1 MQIIIAKMSTGKLPD
16 FEGLAF
22 FAKVV
27 EERSFAGAARALST
41 SVATV
46 SRGVARLEERLGA
59 RLFNRTSR
67 RLALTE
73 FGKSLAESASR
84 MLRDAENVENAAREL
99 SSQPRGLIRLAV
111 PMSFGLRWVAPL
123 MPEFLTQYPELS
135 VDLHLSDEKV
145 DLVGEGF
152 DAALRIAVMPDSSLV
167 ARRICPVAPLIV
179 ASPAYLARH
188 GIPRVPGD
196 LAERDCL
203 GYAYR
208 ARNDVWRF
216 VNAAGEEEVVTP
228 GGRLRVTNVDALIP
242 TVLAGLAVAELPDF
256 IASEYLRDGRLEAIL
271 RDWSMPRGG
280 LYFVMPSGRSRAAK
294 VEALSE
300 FLLARLSDTAWRLP
314 L

>member
-1 MQIIIAKMSTGKLPD
+1 MPKLPD

-27 EERSFAGAARALST
+27 EERSFAGAARALTT

-46 SRGVARLEERLGA
+46 SRGVTRLEERLGA
-59 RLFNRTSR
+59 RLFNRSSR
-67 RLALTE
+67 QVVLTE
-73 FGKSLAESASR
+73 FGKNLAEAASR
-84 MLRDAENVENAAREL
+84 LLRDAEDAENAAREL

-123 MPEFLTQYPELS
+123 MPEFLTLYPEIS
-135 VDLHLSDEKV
+135 VDLHLSDERV

-167 ARRICPVAPLIV
+167 ARRLCPVAPLIV

-188 GIPRVPGD
+188 GVPQVPAD
-196 LAERDCL
+196 LAGRDCL

-216 VNAAGEEEVVTP
+216 VNEAGEESVVTP
-228 GGRLRVTNVDALIP
+228 TGRLRVTNADALIP
-242 TVLAGLAVAELPDF
+242 TVLAGVAIAELPDF
-256 IASEYLRDGRLEAIL
+256 MASDYLRDGRLVAIL
-271 RDWSMPRGG
+271 QDWTMPKGG
-280 LYFVMPSGRSRAAK
+280 LYFVMPSGRTRAAK
-294 VEALSE
+294 VEALNE
-300 FLLARLSDTAWRLP
+300 FLLTRLTDAAWRLP
-314 L
+314 P

>member
-1 MQIIIAKMSTGKLPD
+1 MSKLPD

-27 EERSFAGAARALST
+27 EERSFAGAARALTT

-46 SRGVARLEERLGA
+46 SRGVTRLEERLGA

-67 RLALTE
+67 QVVLTE
-73 FGKSLAESASR
+73 FGKRLAESASQL
-84 MLRDAENVENAAREL
+84 LRDAEDAENAAREL

-123 MPEFLTQYPELS
+123 MPEFLTLYPELS

-145 DLVGEGF
+145 DLVGQGF

-167 ARRICPVAPLIV
+167 ARRLCPVAPLVV
-179 ASPAYLARH
+179 ASPAYLACH
-188 GIPRVPGD
+188 GVPQVPGD
-196 LAERDCL
+196 LASRDCL

-216 VNAAGEEEVVTP
+216 VNEAGEESVVTP
-228 GGRLRVTNVDALIP
+228 TGRLRVTNADALIP
-242 TVLAGLAVAELPDF
+242 TVLAGVAIAELPDF
-256 IASEYLRDGRLEAIL
+256 MASEYLRDGRLVAIL
-271 RDWSMPRGG
+271 QDWTMPKGG

-300 FLLARLSDTAWRLP
+300 FLTTRLTDAAWRLP
-314 L
+314 Q